1 MSPRLEILLIR
12 RVLKLQCLSL
22 RQSVVALGSTVRF
35 VAFSCTGIKWASAT
49 SSTFSRVSTNKKMK
63 ILFLSGAALA
73 QYAPPTTQPP
83 YTGTTAPQ
91 QKGVQVKRNLR

>member
-22 RQSVVALGSTVRF
+22 RQIVVALGSTVRF

-73 QYAPPTTQPP
+73 QYAPPTTTKPAP
-83 YTGTTAPQ
+83 GTTAPQ